1 MLEVNTSASLF
12 LLAVIYYMFS
22 FSQISVFCK
31 TSIISFLRSSVVEA
45 RTLCRPYFKMVGS
58 AGPKP
63 EGIINSVFGGTMCAD
78 FMDHLAYKMGF
89 SP

>member
-1 MLEVNTSASLF
+1 MFEVNISTILF
-12 LLAVIYYMFS
+12 LIAVIYYMFS

-31 TSIISFLRSSVVEA
+31 TYIIGFLHSSEMEE
-45 RTLCRPYFKMVGS
+45 RNLCRPYFKMVGS

-89 SP
+89 SS

>member
-1 MLEVNTSASLF
+1 MEERN
-12 LLAVIYYMFS
+12 
-22 FSQISVFCK
+22 
-31 TSIISFLRSSVVEA
+31 
-45 RTLCRPYFKMVGS
+45 LCRPYFKMAGS

-89 SP
+89 SS

>member
-1 MLEVNTSASLF
+1 MLEVHISTVFF
-12 LLAVIYYMFS
+12 LLSVIYYISS
-22 FSQISVFCK
+22 FSPISVFCK
-31 TSIISFLRSSVVEA
+31 AYIIGFLHSSVMEE
-45 RTLCRPYFKMVGS
+45 RNLCRPYFKMAGS

-89 SP
+89 SS